1 MPFKIEKKQNGFVV
15 KDINTGHE
23 FSKKPLT
30 KQRAMRQRIGIAL
43 SEHKK
48 NPEKPMRYFFV

>member
-15 KDINTGHE
+15 KDIKTGDV

-30 KQRAMRQRIGIAL
+30 KKMAEKQRIAIAI

-48 NPEKPMRYFFV
+48 KPMKPMSYWFK

>member
-15 KDINTGHE
+15 KDITTGE
-23 FSKKPLT
+23 IFSKKPLT
-30 KQRAMRQRIGIAL
+30 KQKAMRQRIAIAI

-48 NPEKPMRYFFV
+48 NPEKSMKYWFA